1 MSQKEKP
8 DSLQV
13 LKDLYRAIGEAYA
26 ALRDG
31 EKNRDQVKRL
41 HMEIKSQEEKI
52 KDFLVL
58 IRAHEMNSGD
68 TLLICPQCQG
78 AGAILRGPD
87 DAEECLRCDG
97 VGAIIKNQKPK

>member
-13 LKDLYRAIGEAYA
+13 LKDLYMAIGEAYA
-26 ALRDG
+26 ALRDLSKTS
-31 EKNRDQVKRL
+31 EQVKRL
-41 HMEIKSQEEKI
+41 HMEIESQEDKI

-68 TLLICPQCQG
+68 TMQICPQCQG

-97 VGAIIKNQKPK
+97 VGAIVKKTQ